1 MLRTAIVAIILS
13 QAPASVDG
21 IAHFFAAQPFL
32 EQRDYQAAANELGQ
46 ALQDKSL
53 TPGLGV
59 WAHTELGAIF
69 DLTGQSDRAL
79 GEYDLVLRSTSGE
92 RDPARAFVMQRVKD
106 GRLVSELRVL
116 PNFLSLSSVPSLAS
130 AVVVHPASKAVAEY
144 SAEARV
150 AELEGNIG
158 FLASVAADGSVRD
171 LKMIEPLGLGLDE
184 AARTAGE
191 QWRFEPSGGL
201 VANVLID
208 FDFVVPGKVSR
219 WHLIGVTFKP
229 LEGASRPHFLTTSYP
244 PGAGVS
250 NAGLDE
256 AGFVEYT
263 KRQAVAKVAFEVDA
277 LGHPVNFQRP
287 TATYSSWGPEA
298 VSVVRRWR
306 FSPGMKDGVAVTTP
320 CEVTLVWGNK
330 QFTHESIVGA
340 KKTAAMLVEVEA
352 LRAK

>member
-1 MLRTAIVAIILS
+1 MAIFVALCASSQTPTAA
-13 QAPASVDG
+13 DG
-21 IAHFFAAQPFL
+21 LGHFFAAQPFL
-32 EQRDYQAAANELGQ
+32 EQRDYQSAANELRK
-46 ALQDKSL
+46 ALLGPALSSGL
-53 TPGLGV
+53 TV

-69 DLTGQSDRAL
+69 DVTGQSDRAL

-92 RDPARAFVMQRVKD
+92 RDPARAFVMQRVRE
-106 GRLVSELRVL
+106 GRLVSKLTVL
-116 PNFLSLSSVPSLAS
+116 PNFGASLAS

-158 FLASVAADGSVRD
+158 FLASVAADGSVQD

-184 AARTAGE
+184 AARTAGK

-208 FDFVVPGKVSR
+208 FDFVVAAKVSR
-219 WHLIGVTFKP
+219 WHLIGVSFSP
-229 LEGASRPHFLTTSYP
+229 PEGASRPHFLKTSYP

-263 KRQAVAKVAFEVDA
+263 KRQAVVKLAFDVDA
-277 LGHPVNFQRP
+277 SGRPVNFQRP
-287 TATYSSWGPEA
+287 IATYSSWGPEA
-298 VSVVRRWR
+298 VSVVRRWT
-306 FSPGMKDGVAVTTP
+306 FTPGMKDGVAVTTP
-320 CEVTLVWGNK
+320 CEVTLVWGNE
-330 QFTHESIVGA
+330 QFTLESIVGA